1 MPFFLSNPRY
11 LNEKQKALILAYAE
25 LEDEVNGT
33 VSGIKSGKGELV
45 GLLSKVKS
53 FNSGRMFL

>member
-1 MPFFLSNPRY
+1 LSFFLSNPRY

-33 VSGIKSGKGELV
+33 VSGIKSGKGELSV
-45 GLLSKVKS
+45 YFSK
-53 FNSGRMFL
+53 